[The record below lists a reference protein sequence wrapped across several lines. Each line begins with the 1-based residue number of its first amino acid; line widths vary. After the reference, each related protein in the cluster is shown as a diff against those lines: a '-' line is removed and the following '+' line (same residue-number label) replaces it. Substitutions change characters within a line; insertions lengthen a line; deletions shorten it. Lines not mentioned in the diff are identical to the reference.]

1 MKNLIFITVF
11 VFICGILSAQK
22 SVDLKYNLKKGKKYR
37 VQSTAIANQT
47 VKVQGTDRTTE
58 TKSYSTLSLKL
69 LDPKPEFFIAEVKFD
84 TIKTVINMPPMEMSS
99 ANPGDIHSDDIVM
112 VTSCILNRLSNSTL
126 LVQMSYQGKVLNIV
140 NYDVIRK
147 TVLQGTD
154 SLKGM
159 AAMAKD
165 QLVKTVDKD
174 ALIGMIEGVT
184 AYLPTDKVQEG
195 SKWESTIIG
204 TGGGTKMKITNDYKL
219 IDLNDNKAVVEGDSK
234 FQPATNEPMVVNGAS
249 VTNEISGMGKTNMEI
264 DPESG
269 WRIKSS
275 SKVQMAGDM
284 IVNAQGQTMTI
295 PVTGSVETEIWAI
308 E

>member
-11 VFICGILSAQK
+11 VFLCGMLTAQNP
-22 SVDLKYNLKKGKKYR
+22 VDLKYNLTKGKKYR
-37 VQSTAIANQT
+37 VQSTAIANQI

-69 LDPKPEFFIAEVKFD
+69 LESKPEFFMAEVKFD
-84 TIKTVINMPPMEMSS
+84 TIRTVINMPPMEMSS
-99 ANPGDIHSDDIVM
+99 ANPGDIHSSDVVK

-140 NYDVIRK
+140 NYDVIK
-147 TVLQGTD
+147 KSVLQGTD

-165 QLVKTVDKD
+165 QLVKTVDED
-174 ALIGMIEGVT
+174 ALVGMIEGVT
-184 AYLPTDKVQEG
+184 AYLPKEKVEEG
-195 SKWESTIIG
+195 SKWESTFFNS
-204 TGGGTKMKITNDYKL
+204 GGGAMMKITSDYKL
-219 IDLNDNKAVVEGDSK
+219 ISLNKDNAVIEGQSE
-234 FQPATNEPMVVNGAS
+234 FQPASNEPMMVNGAS
-249 VTNEISGMGKTNMEI
+249 VTNELSGVGKTNMEI

-269 WRIKSS
+269 WRIKSTT
-275 SKVQMAGDM
+275 KVQMAGNM
-284 IVNAQGQTMTI
+284 IVNAPGQAMTI
-295 PVTGSVETEIWAI
+295 PVTSTVESNSWSI